1 MYFVVNTR
9 SGEKMGPYEDV
20 QAKQVL
26 WSKNDQEYREYIY
39 AGPKRGTRATWVLK
53 TQSQIH
59 SVPGMWI
66 KLCDLVAL
74 RSK

>member
-1 MYFVVNTR
+1 MYFVVNVNTH
-9 SGEKMGPYEDV
+9 EKLGPYEDI

-26 WSKNDQEYREYIY
+26 WSKNDKEHREYTY

-53 TQSQIH
+53 TQSQMH
-59 SVPGMWI
+59 SVPGMWL
-66 KLCDLVAL
+66 KLGDLVAL